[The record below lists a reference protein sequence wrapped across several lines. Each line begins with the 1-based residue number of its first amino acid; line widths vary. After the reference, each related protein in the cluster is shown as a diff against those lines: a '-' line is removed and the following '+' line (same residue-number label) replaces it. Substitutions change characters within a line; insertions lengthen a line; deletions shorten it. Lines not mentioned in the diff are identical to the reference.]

1 MGRGRDHKAKPAV
14 GLPPD
19 RIKHLEFLQ
28 ATIARQA
35 SHSFAVKGWS
45 LTVAAV
51 LYAYTAAHLTWW
63 AAVVALLPPVV
74 FAGLDAFYLRQERLF
89 RALYGAAAASDSVVP
104 LFSMD
109 TRPYK
114 DRATSPICRYGGK
127 GGVLRANTWRLLHG
141 MVVLVGLVLLGVAIA
156 QLHGVQAIA
165 DCVSKA
171 F

>member
-1 MGRGRDHKAKPAV
+1 MGRGRDREAQSAV
-14 GLPPD
+14 ALPPD
-19 RIKHLEFLQ
+19 RVKHLEFLQ
-28 ATIARQA
+28 TTIARQA
-35 SHSFAVKGWS
+35 SHSFSVKGWS

-89 RALYGAAAASDSVVP
+89 RALYDASAKPSSAVP

-109 TRPYK
+109 TRSF
-114 DRATSPICRYGGK
+114 ATATCRYWPK
-127 GGVLRANTWRLLHG
+127 GGVLRSNSWRYFHAT
-141 MVVLVGLVLLGVAIA
+141 VVLVGIVLLGIAVA
-156 QLHGVQAIA
+156 QLPGVQALA
-165 DCVSKA
+165 HSVCKA